1 MRHVKVRHGDK
12 YLVSEPP
19 KGRLRRENGY
29 ISKKL
34 SQNTN
39 LNRKGHGKRLDIVL
53 LDEFST
59 AALANSPVSILP
71 LHTSWVRSQNGS
83 SGLHSRP
90 GQNRVPS
97 GFSWEESPGFPFQF
111 VGACTLELITP
122 SQLPALETKPSQSLP
137 FLLLWPPSPTALA
150 TRCSV

>member
-53 LDEFST
+53 LDGFST
-59 AALANSPVSILP
+59 AALANSPASILKSTVYHYT
-71 LHTSWVRSQNGS
+71 LLGS
-83 SGLHSRP
+83 EVKMGLL
-90 GQNRVPS
+90 G
-97 GFSWEESPGFPFQF
+97 
-111 VGACTLELITP
+111 CTQGLGRTVFLLGSLEKNLLA
-122 SQLPALETKPSQSLP
+122 SLSSLLGPALLSS
-137 FLLLWPPSPTALA
+137 
-150 TRCSV
+150 